1 MKGNLLE
8 ILTELDS
15 TVAKTRNDINK
26 EQAETISEEV
36 DLQTKSGLDDKNR
49 GNLTYVFV
57 IGFFLLLSLS
67 ALFVLWYNS
76 QAVGWIIKLN
86 SNGLGEIAKNITL
99 LDLGAVLSVLIGA
112 LGTSLGFIIGYY
124 FKEKKG

>member
-15 TVAKTRNDINK
+15 TVAKARNDINK